1 MNEFAQFARLEEEI
15 RPFFSIMG
23 RASDTIIDE
32 NISNYPI
39 FVVSQ
44 LDIELGIPLVQRQ
57 EDGNPWSVHAS
68 TLEEMSAKKIVQAE
82 RVSDFRSIFKD
93 PRDYLCLFVLSDLGA
108 KFIFLPRVG

>member
-1 MNEFAQFARLEEEI
+1 MNEFTPFARLEEEI
-15 RPFFSIMG
+15 RPFFPVMG
-23 RASDTIIDE
+23 QASDTIIDE
-32 NISNYPI
+32 NVSNYPI

-44 LDIELGIPLVQRQ
+44 LDIELGIPIVQRQ
-57 EDGNPWSVHAS
+57 EEGNPWSVYAS

-108 KFIFLPRVG
+108 KFIFLPRM